1 MDIPSAED
9 GGVMA
14 AFEKS
19 VAELPDEVTV
29 LEKIK
34 IEDYPISLRN
44 QVFVSPDG
52 DDSADGSIDSPL
64 ATLDAALKKMS
75 GRNGAVIWL
84 RGGVYMSDSSITVSD
99 LASGTDV
106 SPTFIAAYNG
116 EAVTFSSGKK
126 LSAKDFAHIT
136 DEKTRKRLDPKAAEK
151 ILVCDL
157 AALGFNKADYGVL
170 TTSDRPQLFVNG
182 KSYILA
188 RYPNEGGSV
197 IITLWLLAH
206 AEPP

>member
-1 MDIPSAED
+1 MLCIEEKNVVSCPVKPLVSLNLPTEYKAMDIPSAED

-64 ATLDAALKKMS
+64 ATLDAALKKIS
-75 GRNGAVIWL
+75 GRNGAVI
-84 RGGVYMSDSSITVSD
+84 
-99 LASGTDV
+99 
-106 SPTFIAAYNG
+106 
-116 EAVTFSSGKK
+116 
-126 LSAKDFAHIT
+126 
-136 DEKTRKRLDPKAAEK
+136 
-151 ILVCDL
+151 
-157 AALGFNKADYGVL
+157 
-170 TTSDRPQLFVNG
+170 
-182 KSYILA
+182 
-188 RYPNEGGSV
+188 
-197 IITLWLLAH
+197 
-206 AEPP
+206 

>member
-64 ATLDAALKKMS
+64 ATLDAALKKIS
-75 GRNGAVIWL
+75 GRNGAVI
-84 RGGVYMSDSSITVSD
+84 
-99 LASGTDV
+99 
-106 SPTFIAAYNG
+106 
-116 EAVTFSSGKK
+116 
-126 LSAKDFAHIT
+126 
-136 DEKTRKRLDPKAAEK
+136 
-151 ILVCDL
+151 
-157 AALGFNKADYGVL
+157 
-170 TTSDRPQLFVNG
+170 
-182 KSYILA
+182 
-188 RYPNEGGSV
+188 
-197 IITLWLLAH
+197 
-206 AEPP
+206 